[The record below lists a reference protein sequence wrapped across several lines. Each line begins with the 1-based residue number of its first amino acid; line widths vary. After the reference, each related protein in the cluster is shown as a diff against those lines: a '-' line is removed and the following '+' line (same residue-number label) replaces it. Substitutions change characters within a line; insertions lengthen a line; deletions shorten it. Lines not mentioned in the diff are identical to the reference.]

1 MIPIAPDSYVIHQNY
16 GNRIHVFLIKNP
28 LSYFPHG
35 GKDDFAPSPVGEVP
49 IAIGREG
56 GTYINYKC
64 NSKVNE
70 ARINLLH

>member
-1 MIPIAPDSYVIHQNY
+1 V
-16 GNRIHVFLIKNP
+16 VFYLNNP

-56 GTYINYKC
+56 GRLMKHKC
-64 NSKVNE
+64 KLKVNE
-70 ARINLLH
+70 ARINMLPLF